1 MPGDDQAPQAR
12 EGGHRR
18 GQLLS
23 LDTLGKLIDNECEAA
38 IWCRTCKSVSDIDLP
53 SLALRVG
60 RDWMFVGKT
69 WPVTCAQC
77 GSGDVEARIVAG
89 HTPAVRRRPF
99 KECARANHGGD
110 ARD

>member
-1 MPGDDQAPQAR
+1 MPGDEQARQAR
-12 EGGHRR
+12 EMGRRR

-23 LDTLGKLIDNECEAA
+23 LDTLGKLIDNECEASV
-38 IWCRTCKSVSDIDLP
+38 WCRTCKSVSDIDLP

-89 HTPAVRRRPF
+89 HTPALRSRRSPS
-99 KECARANHGGD
+99 G
-110 ARD
+110 

>member
-60 RDWMFVGKT
+60 RDWMLSERPGRSR
-69 WPVTCAQC
+69 AHN
-77 GSGDVEARIVAG
+77 AG
-89 HTPAVRRRPF
+89 A
-99 KECARANHGGD
+99 AM
-110 ARD
+110 